1 MQKTYKQN
9 KKAFTMVE
17 LLVCLVC
24 LGFLAV
30 GIGTFASAVKAHT
43 AYIQAR
49 ETEMVLEYQDV
60 LDLKANGIDARDR
73 LKNPDNLYS
82 SYKYD
87 EGATFTVSDKIV
99 LEANQKAEYYS
110 DNSSIVS
117 INSHGECRALAVGI
131 TVIKVKILTEQEDG
145 IYHDNNNWQY
155 VPVIVKNSE
164 FASELQN
171 LNYYYYGGKHYSC
184 WVYCE

>member
-1 MQKTYKQN
+1 MQKTYKRN

-60 LDLKANGIDARDR
+60 LDLKSNGIEARDR
-73 LKNPDNLYS
+73 LKNPDNFYS
-82 SYKYD
+82 SYKYN
-87 EGATFTVSDKIV
+87 EGDTFTVTDKIV
-99 LEANQKAEYYS
+99 LNADQKAQYYTDDTTIIS
-110 DNSSIVS
+110 VS
-117 INSHGECRALAVGI
+117 ANGECRALATGVA
-131 TVIKVKILTEQEDG
+131 VVKVKILTKQEDG
-145 IYHDNNNWQY
+145 QYHENNNWQY
-155 VPVIVKNSE
+155 VPIIVKNTE
-164 FASELQN
+164 FSSELNN
-171 LNYYYYGGKHYSC
+171 LDYYYYGGKHYSC